1 MLWANGKQI
10 TIETQNWKLNLNE
23 ITKSDFS
30 GQAFMHR
37 RMEENGANV
46 EINNPMFGE
55 DQCLEEEAGPTDA
68 LRSSFTIEV
77 NEKVL
82 F

>member
-1 MLWANGKQI
+1 MDDNG
-10 TIETQNWKLNLNE
+10 T
-23 ITKSDFS
+23 
-30 GQAFMHR
+30 
-37 RMEENGANV
+37 NV

-68 LRSSFTIEV
+68 LRNSFTIEV

-82 F
+82 LRN